1 MQIQWRRNLWI
12 ISLGAFIANISFT
25 FVLPFMPDL
34 LVELGV
40 KENLSFWA
48 GVMIAVNFFTKAVMA
63 PVWGSLADR
72 YGKKL
77 MLARSGF
84 GMVITFFLMGICTSP
99 LQLFIIRALNG
110 ICSGFITAG
119 MMLIVSNTPEGD
131 MPFAVGILNTFTA
144 VGGITGPI
152 MAGILLQ
159 FLNIKM
165 VIFVAAGLLFLAT
178 VLALWG
184 TKEKIIPLKKRTT
197 IFQDMK
203 VVLKDETL
211 RVYIFCLVMLNLG
224 TQLITPTLPLRVAEL
239 TTSKPELFTGILFS
253 ITGVSLAIGS
263 PFVCRIRRFSYPVI
277 LLLGLMLSGIFN
289 VTMGLTAS
297 LLLLGIERFLLGFTN
312 SLINVSGNVL
322 VTSNSNPEM
331 RGRVFGILHC
341 FVAIGM
347 GMGPLIGGFIG
358 EQINYGSAFYG
369 SAFFFFLAAVAVYQ
383 KMKIPKRPKPR
394 RIAIG

>member
-297 LLLLGIERFLLGFTN
+297 LLLLGIER
-312 SLINVSGNVL
+312 
-322 VTSNSNPEM
+322 
-331 RGRVFGILHC
+331 
-341 FVAIGM
+341 
-347 GMGPLIGGFIG
+347 
-358 EQINYGSAFYG
+358 
-369 SAFFFFLAAVAVYQ
+369 
-383 KMKIPKRPKPR
+383 
-394 RIAIG
+394 